1 MKNSPSKFA
10 LAAGIS
16 LVLAFTFGCSSGDD
30 SGSSSSCNING
41 GTVKIGS
48 QIWMAENLNCD
59 ASGSKCYDN
68 DPVNCA
74 KYGRLYDWETAMKVC
89 PSGWHL
95 PSEGEWVELIRYVES
110 NNGCTLCAGKYLKA
124 TSDWNNNGMDDYGF
138 SALPGGNGFG
148 DNFNY
153 IGYGGYWWSST
164 KSANTSGNAYPQLM
178 RDDEDEVIGSSGPK
192 SGLCSVRC
200 VQD

>member
-1 MKNSPSKFA
+1 MRNKLSKFA
-10 LAAGIS
+10 LAA
-16 LVLAFTFGCSSGDD
+16 VLGLALTFTFGCSSDD
-30 SGSSSSCNING
+30 KGGSSCNING
-41 GTVKIGS
+41 ETVKIGN
-48 QIWMAENLNCD
+48 QTWMAENLNCD
-59 ASGSKCYDN
+59 VNSSRCYNN
-68 DPVNCA
+68 DPANCA

-95 PSEGEWVELIRYVES
+95 PSEGEWVELIRYVE
-110 NNGCTLCAGKYLKA
+110 NDNGCTLCAGKYLKA
-124 TSDWNNNGMDDYGF
+124 TSGWNNNGMDDYGF

-153 IGYGGYWWSST
+153 VGYGGFWWSSS

-200 VQD
+200 VKN